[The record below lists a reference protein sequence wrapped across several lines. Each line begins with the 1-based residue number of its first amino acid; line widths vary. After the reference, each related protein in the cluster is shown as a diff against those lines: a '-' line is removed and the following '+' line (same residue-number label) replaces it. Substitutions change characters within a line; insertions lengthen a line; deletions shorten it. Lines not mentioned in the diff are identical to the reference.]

1 METELSNTEPIQTIE
16 AWQGWYKNHRVVA
29 EMDEPLATK
38 DSREKLHDTSNA
50 TDTLSN
56 WREHYAE
63 LIGDRIPLQG
73 NDIYKQKATE
83 FFADTIAEFS
93 NEMSG
98 EELFA
103 CFRQAAKEHLEH
115 IQKEYDCA
123 MDLIDLIGGKTSAKK

>member
-1 METELSNTEPIQTIE
+1 METKLPGTEPVETIK
-16 AWQGWYKNHRVVA
+16 AWQDWYKSHRSVA
-29 EMDEPLATK
+29 QMDDPLVTK

-50 TDTLSN
+50 TDTLPN

-63 LIGDRIPLQG
+63 LIGDRLPLQG

-103 CFRQAAKEHLEH
+103 CFRQAAKENLEY
-115 IQKEYDCA
+115 IQKEYDRA
-123 MDLIDLIGGKTSAKK
+123 MDLIDLIGGKTNAKK

>member
-1 METELSNTEPIQTIE
+1 MEIKIPGTEPVETIK
-16 AWQGWYKNHRVVA
+16 AWQDWYKSHRPVA
-29 EMDEPLATK
+29 EIDDPLVTK
-38 DSREKLHDTSNA
+38 DSRENLHDTSNA
-50 TDTLSN
+50 TDTLPN

-63 LIGDRIPLQG
+63 LIGDRLPLQS

-115 IQKEYDCA
+115 IQKEYDFA
-123 MDLIDLIGGKTSAKK
+123 MDFIDLIGGKTNAKK

>member
-1 METELSNTEPIQTIE
+1 MEIKIPGTEPVETIK
-16 AWQGWYKNHRVVA
+16 AWQDWYKSHRPVA
-29 EMDEPLATK
+29 EIDDPLVTK
-38 DSREKLHDTSNA
+38 DSRENLHDTSNA
-50 TDTLSN
+50 TDTLPN

-63 LIGDRIPLQG
+63 LIGDRLPLQG

-103 CFRQAAKEHLEH
+103 CFWQAAKEHLEH

-123 MDLIDLIGGKTSAKK
+123 MDLIDLIGGKTNAKK